1 MSNVSK
7 TPTPINVPERNLTT
21 NTQVNTLLGVCGMFY
36 SMLQGP
42 PQLDEALPKAGT
54 VQGEARLAA
63 EQTFVKAC
71 DALQLILEDKQRF
84 DFSFQADIEKHY
96 REASE
101 LNRDFLLAQR
111 DAAEENASPHFRW
124 QPKLMRL
131 TNGKWLA
138 LLGDVAHIDQGVLG
152 IGDSPAEALYAFDAM
167 FNGMVPESVTE
178 FIKNE
183 KQAMDDVGNLTT
195 ENPQSPG
202 QIEPGDSAGNETLG
216 QGG

>member
-1 MSNVSK
+1 MSNK
-7 TPTPINVPERNLTT
+7 QTPTAVNVPGREVTT
-21 NTQVNTLLGVCGMFY
+21 SQQVNTLLGVCGMFW
-36 SMLQGP
+36 SCLQGP
-42 PQLDEALPKAGT
+42 PQLDETLPKAGT
-54 VQGEARLAA
+54 IQGEARLAA

-71 DALQLILEDKQRF
+71 EALQLILEEKDRWDFKFQR
-84 DFSFQADIEKHY
+84 SIEKDY
-96 REASE
+96 AEAME
-101 LNRDFLLAQR
+101 LNKDFLLAQR

-124 QPKLMRL
+124 SPKLMRL

-138 LLGDVAHIDQGVLG
+138 LLGTVEQIDQGVLG

-195 ENPQSPG
+195 ENPKGPE
-202 QIEPGDSAGNETLG
+202 QIEPGDSQDPQALG